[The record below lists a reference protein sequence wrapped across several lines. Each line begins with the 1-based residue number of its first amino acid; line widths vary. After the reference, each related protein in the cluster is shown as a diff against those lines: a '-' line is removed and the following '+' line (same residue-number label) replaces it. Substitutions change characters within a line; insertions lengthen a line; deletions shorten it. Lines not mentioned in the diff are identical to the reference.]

1 MKQIK
6 QFYSILL
13 LSLIVFVVS
22 CTDEETDVK
31 TGDSNVDVN
40 EQFSSSA
47 VDSLNSLLM
56 TYDAEEKRLSDENT
70 ELHEKINNT
79 PDEKVRVIYKNGSD
93 KSLKTKLANEKI
105 DNLEKD
111 SEINKQKDII
121 AQNDRDLKIL
131 QDKINKLK
139 GQNNTQDQQVV
150 QEDETETIKE
160 IVEKFNIVIR
170 EGLTVSDIDTELF
183 TAKEDNKKNVKIIE
197 TSFTI
202 NENQLAKK
210 GKKIAYICIYGS
222 NKNILHHKD
231 SETFTEIGG
240 NEKFYTTKNEFL
252 YNNEKLRFTVTWEK
266 EDYVL
271 IPGQYTI
278 EFYID
283 NILSG
288 AGLFDIN

>member
-13 LSLIVFVVS
+13 LFLIVSAVG
-22 CTDEETDVK
+22 CTDEETAVN

-40 EQFSSSA
+40 EQYSSSA

-56 TYDAEEKRLSDENT
+56 TYEAEEKRLSDENA

-79 PDEKVRVIYKNGSD
+79 PDEKVRVIYKTGSD

-139 GQNNTQDQQVV
+139 GQNNPQEQIV
-150 QEDETETIKE
+150 QEDQSEPIKE
-160 IVEKFNIVIR
+160 IIEKFNIVIR
-170 EGLTVSDIDTELF
+170 EGLSVSDIDTKLY
-183 TAKEDNKKNVKIIE
+183 TAKEDNKKIVKIIE

-202 NENQLAKK
+202 NENQLAKN
-210 GKKIAYICIYGS
+210 GEKIAYICIYGS
-222 NKNILHHKD
+222 NKKILHHKD
-231 SETFTEIGG
+231 SETFIEIGG
-240 NEKFYTTKNEFL
+240 NTKFYTTKNEFV

-266 EDYVL
+266 EEYVL